1 MDSKRILGAMSR
13 KKMLYIANGNSI
25 HDIKW
30 MTFFSAQTE
39 NYHCFL
45 LVDSLNPL
53 SQETIDQLTKLH
65 ITVLEPINPISLSH
79 PIRTLRAILYFKRLI
94 RSLRPDLVHVLF
106 ATPHALWL
114 NFSKTPSII
123 TMRGSDILLIIPE
136 LLTEKGL
143 KKLYFSFLFRQF
155 KKAFLKASFVTGTSL
170 PQIEKAQELFKS
182 ANLKLVRTGV
192 DVEKISQLDQI
203 ELIPTSLRDKEFV
216 FSPRFMSPIYNIK
229 FQLDAIS
236 QLEHKF
242 IDGFTF
248 VFIRGKQFDEKYYQ
262 VQLKRLQQ
270 LKAEIKL
277 NYLVIDYL
285 DQPSMWMMLKKAAL
299 CIMTPISDG
308 TPNSALEAMAAK
320 CPLIISNLNY
330 DKDLFENSCLKLN
343 SFEVIELKDMIEN
356 SLANY
361 NPELLSNAFTKV
373 SALGNRHLEMKKLEQ
388 LYQSIGH

>member
-1 MDSKRILGAMSR
+1 
-13 KKMLYIANGNSI
+13 
-25 HDIKW
+25 
-30 MTFFSAQTE
+30 
-39 NYHCFL
+39 
-45 LVDSLNPL
+45 
-53 SQETIDQLTKLH
+53 
-65 ITVLEPINPISLSH
+65 
-79 PIRTLRAILYFKRLI
+79 
-94 RSLRPDLVHVLF
+94 
-106 ATPHALWL
+106 
-114 NFSKTPSII
+114 
-123 TMRGSDILLIIPE
+123 
-136 LLTEKGL
+136 
-143 KKLYFSFLFRQF
+143 
-155 KKAFLKASFVTGTSL
+155 
-170 PQIEKAQELFKS
+170 
-182 ANLKLVRTGV
+182 
-192 DVEKISQLDQI
+192 
-203 ELIPTSLRDKEFV
+203 
-216 FSPRFMSPIYNIK
+216 MSPIYNIK

>member
-1 MDSKRILGAMSR
+1 MSKKTI
-13 KKMLYIANGNSI
+13 LYIANGNSI
-25 HDIKW
+25 HDVKW
-30 MTFFSAQTE
+30 MTFFSEQTE

-79 PIRTLRAILYFKRLI
+79 PIRTLCAILYFKRLI

-123 TMRGSDILLIIPE
+123 TMRGSDILIVIPD
-136 LLTEKGL
+136 LLKQAGL
-143 KKLYFSFLFRQF
+143 KKFYFGFLFRQF
-155 KKAFLKASFVTGTSL
+155 KKAFLKARIVTGTSL
-170 PQIEKAQELFKS
+170 PQIEKAYELFNGV
-182 ANLKLVRTGV
+182 NLKLVRTGV
-192 DVEKISQLDQI
+192 DVEKIDQLDNR
-203 ELIPTSLRDKEFV
+203 ELIPDSLREKKFV
-216 FSPRFMSPIYNIK
+216 FSPRFMAPIYNIE
-229 FQLDAIS
+229 FQLAAIS
-236 QLEHKF
+236 KLEKQF
-242 IDGFTF
+242 IERFTF
-248 VFIRGKQFDEKYYQ
+248 VFIRGKQFDQEYYQ
-262 VQLKRLQQ
+262 LQLKSLQR

-285 DQPSMWMMLKKAAL
+285 DQPSMWMMLKKASI

-330 DKDLFENSCLKLN
+330 DIDLFHNTCIKLN
-343 SFEVIELKDMIEN
+343 SFEVTELKNKIET
-356 SLANY
+356 A
-361 NPELLSNAFTKV
+361 LLSYDQDLLNNAFKQV
-373 SALGNRHLEMKKLEQ
+373 SIYGNRKIEMAKLEQ
-388 LYQSIGH
+388 IYQMV